1 MVINTKGKKNTES
14 NGTTAIFQYI
24 SIASFV
30 VLLNTPSLIASLPA
44 LVVLSTAIISIV
56 KKEPR
61 KYLSISIFIL
71 TIILT
76 MPSILPSMTPSNNK
90 YSLSNNDEMKKYD
103 LAESNMQSSKNT
115 FQNSNFDIVNQLSYC
130 GASALAQSI
139 WNRKQGNYDV
149 ADTLEKGTIAYGNL
163 AIEFGS
169 MNQIDKEN
177 VIQLN
182 KKNNTKVSEEVKNGN
197 FFNASLAKRNTNC
210 LDLVKENPTLLGMW
224 QRHFN

>member
-1 MVINTKGKKNTES
+1 MAINMRGKKNTES
-14 NGTTAIFQYI
+14 DASSAIFQYI

-61 KYLSISIFIL
+61 KYLSITIFIV

-76 MPSILPSMTPSNNK
+76 MPSILPSNNK
-90 YSLSNNDEMKKYD
+90 YSLSDNDEMKKYD

-115 FQNSNFDIVNQLSYC
+115 FQNANFDIVNQLSYC
-130 GASALAQSI
+130 GASALAQSV
-139 WNRKQGNYDV
+139 WNRREGNYDV

-197 FFNASLAKRNTNC
+197 FFNASLAKRNANC